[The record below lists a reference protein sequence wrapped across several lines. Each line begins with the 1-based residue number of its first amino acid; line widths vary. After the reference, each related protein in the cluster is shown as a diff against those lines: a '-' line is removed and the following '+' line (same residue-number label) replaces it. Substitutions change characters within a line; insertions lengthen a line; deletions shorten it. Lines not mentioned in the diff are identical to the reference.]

1 MLIKRW
7 SKIKYYPE
15 NLKMTSLQNIS
26 QIKQILE
33 VYSLTCP
40 KLKNKRCAQMWYI
53 IWSARMCDLATK
65 QSCVI
70 PTSQSSMTLQNHA
83 TLLTSACEPSAPTVH
98 ISGDSDRT
106 WQEELRNC
114 EFKFLF
120 VKLGCI
126 SRLSLKAQLI
136 LKIIQSLTPV
146 FFYQI
151 IQFSWNNATA

>member
-7 SKIKYYPE
+7 SKINYYPE

-33 VYSLTCP
+33 LYSLTCP
-40 KLKNKRCAQMWYI
+40 KLKNKRRAQMWYI
-53 IWSARMCDLATK
+53 IWSARLCDLTTK
-65 QSCVI
+65 QSCVT

-83 TLLTSACEPSAPTVH
+83 SLLTSACEPSAPTVH
-98 ISGDSDRT
+98 ISGDSDKT

-120 VKLGCI
+120 VKQGCI